1 MISLLKEQINKQTVY
16 TENGAL
22 GYRTSGHKL
31 LDLNFKASSL
41 RNMQEK
47 EIVGLFE
54 KAFFE
59 NPELTVR
66 WLFYLRDIRGGMG
79 ERRSFRIM
87 FNALADLRPEETAR
101 LLPLISEYGRWDDVV
116 FASLHRNLKNPAYEL
131 IAKQFTEDLQNCLQD
146 KPISLLAKWLP
157 SYKTKKEMWKP
168 FVHGFIEGSGLTPK
182 EYSRGLKV
190 LREKLKIVESQMSER
205 RWNEIDYNT
214 VPSRANLLYTNAFFR
229 HDGARRLAY
238 LDSLKKGDGT
248 AKIHAGTLF
257 PSDIVASYVKGS
269 KFFETHIKEYD
280 ETLEQLWKNLSD
292 TSTDG
297 DTLVV
302 ADGSGSMCNFI
313 KKSQIRALDVSN
325 ALAVYF
331 AERLKGPYYNQFI
344 TFSSHPKYVNL
355 NNAQSLRDKLK
366 ITYSHDDCSNTNIA
380 ATFNLILE
388 TALENHLS
396 QSEIPSTVLIISDME
411 FDPYMCKIPFKAI
424 AASWEAHG
432 YSLPKLVFW
441 NVASRSG
448 AIPCRQNENGVILLS
463 GFSPAIY
470 KMAMNNEVDPY
481 KALVRVVMDSRYD
494 AVESA
499 WKDV

>member
-22 GYRTSGHKL
+22 GYRTSGHRL

-41 RNMQEK
+41 RNMREK

-87 FNALADLRPEETAR
+87 FNALADLRPEETVR

-168 FVHGFIEGSGLTPK
+168 FVHGFVKESRLTPK
-182 EYSRGLKV
+182 EYSRGLKI

-238 LDSLKKGDGT
+238 LDKRGRDGKNT
-248 AKIHAGTLF
+248 CWDSF
-257 PSDIVASYVKGS
+257 PI
-269 KFFETHIKEYD
+269 
-280 ETLEQLWKNLSD
+280 
-292 TSTDG
+292 
-297 DTLVV
+297 
-302 ADGSGSMCNFI
+302 
-313 KKSQIRALDVSN
+313 
-325 ALAVYF
+325 
-331 AERLKGPYYNQFI
+331 
-344 TFSSHPKYVNL
+344 
-355 NNAQSLRDKLK
+355 
-366 ITYSHDDCSNTNIA
+366 
-380 ATFNLILE
+380 
-388 TALENHLS
+388 
-396 QSEIPSTVLIISDME
+396 
-411 FDPYMCKIPFKAI
+411 
-424 AASWEAHG
+424 
-432 YSLPKLVFW
+432 
-441 NVASRSG
+441 
-448 AIPCRQNENGVILLS
+448 
-463 GFSPAIY
+463 
-470 KMAMNNEVDPY
+470 
-481 KALVRVVMDSRYD
+481 
-494 AVESA
+494 
-499 WKDV
+499 